1 MDKNEA
7 KKRIS
12 KLRDEIEKYRYAYHV
27 EDRSIISDSALDSLK
42 KELFDLENQ
51 YPDLVTEDSPTQ
63 RVGGKPLDKFEKVKH
78 EEKMNSFND
87 AFSEEDI
94 KDWLE
99 RAKNYLGED
108 IEPEFYVELKID
120 GFAIELVYE
129 NGLLVQASTRGDG
142 ETGENVTEN
151 IKTVEAIPLNLNKIA
166 KIDIPE
172 RLIIRGEVFLSTKE
186 FERINREQEEAGG
199 KLYANPRNVAAGSI
213 RQLDSKITASRK
225 LDSIVYL
232 LVTDLGQV
240 RHSEEHEFLH
250 KLGFKTANK
259 HNKTVRGLDELFKY
273 RDSWEKRRI
282 SLPYEIDGVVVTI
295 NNLDIY
301 DRLGTV
307 GKAPRGAI
315 AYKFSPEET
324 TTKIKDIKLQVGRT
338 GALTPVALLEPVNVG
353 GVTIQH
359 ATLHNFDQIER
370 LGLKIG
376 DTVIVSR
383 AGDVIPQ
390 ITEVLPNLRDGSEK
404 TFQIPQKCPIDGS
417 EIKIEG
423 AIYRCSNPK
432 CGARL
437 RENLDHFVSRSAFN
451 IVGLGQKAID
461 RFIEDRLIVDQADI
475 FRLSKDEV
483 SELDGFGEKSAI
495 KLISEIKDRKEITLP
510 RFIYSLGILH
520 IGSETSFLLAKEIQ
534 RCGAR
539 VNKPTDLIEILGSW
553 SEEGLTQIRDIG
565 PRVAESIMDWFSKD
579 SHKKLLK
586 ELDDVGIS
594 ITQENL
600 RVSNKLSGKT
610 FVVTGSLET
619 LSREEVHEKIRNM
632 GGDTSSTVSKS
643 TDYLITGEGGGSKLN
658 KATELGVEIIDEK
671 EFLKMLQ

>member
-186 FERINREQEEAGG
+186 FERINREQEGVGG

>member
-1 MDKNEA
+1 
-7 KKRIS
+7 
-12 KLRDEIEKYRYAYHV
+12 
-27 EDRSIISDSALDSLK
+27 
-42 KELFDLENQ
+42 
-51 YPDLVTEDSPTQ
+51 
-63 RVGGKPLDKFEKVKH
+63 
-78 EEKMNSFND
+78 
-87 AFSEEDI
+87 
-94 KDWLE
+94 
-99 RAKNYLGED
+99 
-108 IEPEFYVELKID
+108 
-120 GFAIELVYE
+120 
-129 NGLLVQASTRGDG
+129 
-142 ETGENVTEN
+142 
-151 IKTVEAIPLNLNKIA
+151 
-166 KIDIPE
+166 
-172 RLIIRGEVFLSTKE
+172 
-186 FERINREQEEAGG
+186 
-199 KLYANPRNVAAGSI
+199 
-213 RQLDSKITASRK
+213 
-225 LDSIVYL
+225 
-232 LVTDLGQV
+232 
-240 RHSEEHEFLH
+240 
-250 KLGFKTANK
+250 
-259 HNKTVRGLDELFKY
+259 
-273 RDSWEKRRI
+273 
-282 SLPYEIDGVVVTI
+282 
-295 NNLDIY
+295 
-301 DRLGTV
+301 
-307 GKAPRGAI
+307 
-315 AYKFSPEET
+315 
-324 TTKIKDIKLQVGRT
+324 
-338 GALTPVALLEPVNVG
+338 
-353 GVTIQH
+353 
-359 ATLHNFDQIER
+359 
-370 LGLKIG
+370 

>member
-186 FERINREQEEAGG
+186 FERINRGQEEAGG